1 VSGRVLRPGDADLAL
16 HTVHRT
22 LEELSRCYHDL
33 EPWLAY
39 QGITAPWP
47 PL

>member
-1 VSGRVLRPGDADLAL
+1 VIRPGDADVAL

-22 LEELSRCYHDL
+22 LEELSRCYHDIGH
-33 EPWLAY
+33 WLAHQRIY
-39 QGITAPWP
+39 TPWP